1 VTAPAIIP
9 PAWPVL
15 ERDGDLAR
23 ALRTFAAGV
32 QNQGPEGLP
41 AHAVGHAA
49 GLVVAGEPGVG
60 KTTLASGIISAL
72 LTDARNPPLVVP
84 VLCTATSNSL
94 PWSSLA
100 PSMSTES
107 LAAAMELGGSGTPAP
122 THVRQV
128 LYRIE
133 DAHLLDTMSASY
145 ISWQVRAGQAEI
157 VATVRQLSALPESFQ
172 MLLKDSVV
180 ESLRLEPLD
189 AADTRLLLE
198 KAVRGPVDPDAARHL
213 YTLTRGNPM
222 YLREVVRSALQSG
235 DMFNTSTGWQWR
247 RAGAVPGTLSRLIE
261 RDMAELPD
269 ALRDVLELVA
279 FSEPIAL
286 PLLLKMVRP
295 QDFDACLR
303 AELIT
308 LVHPPHSL
316 VPEVVSAHPLKGE
329 AIRAAVSV
337 SNRLRLHQMVNVH
350 RATADDGTPAST
362 LRSTFWALECG
373 LDVATPTLIKA
384 SWLAG
389 ELQDFGHAVLLAD
402 AALARADLSPVQR
415 LGVLAAKAF
424 AASFIPGS
432 GGGVADLEAA
442 WALLPAAAGQ
452 NPELRNGGPDKGA
465 AEFLEAALAVTAL
478 RANFKL
484 FRHDCPAAALEALDQ
499 GELLLGPAAKPTLD
513 GLRVQ
518 IHGWA
523 GNFAPVI
530 ETGEAAL
537 SANGGGVDE
546 PMLAYLSMFALGLG
560 HRGELF
566 RALELCREG
575 LKVAR
580 RCTADFPW
588 AVGELRS
595 VAHHV
600 ILWIGDI
607 GQLEQA
613 RLERRDFDP
622 PGIQY
627 DYTLDLV
634 ASANVAR
641 AEGRW
646 MAAAADLQLAVE
658 KYGAFDRNGL
668 GAYARAALAAVL
680 ALAGRKSEAAK
691 ALTRSQGG
699 ALRGSRNIGS
709 EIRFMELTARAVLG
723 DAGPAAALELADWA
737 AAREAR
743 VTELDALHLYVE
755 LDPGAGAA
763 VLPRLVACG
772 KMVDGGRAR
781 WLVEHA
787 RALAASDEVA
797 ARRARDN
804 LAAHGVWV
812 GAKTAQPALTSREHQ
827 IAVLVAAGLGNREIG
842 ERLVVSVRTVESHV
856 GRIFT
861 KLGINSRDQLAARF

>member
-1 VTAPAIIP
+1 MSAPAIFP
-9 PAWPVL
+9 TAWPVL
-15 ERDGDLAR
+15 ERDGDRMR
-23 ALRTFAAGV
+23 ALRAFAMGV
-32 QNQGPEGLP
+32 QNLGSAGLP
-41 AHAVGHAA
+41 NHATGHTA

-60 KTTLASGIISAL
+60 KTTFASGLVSAL
-72 LTDARNPPLVVP
+72 LADARNSPLVVP

-107 LAAAMELGGSGTPAP
+107 LAAAMELVASAP
-122 THVRQV
+122 PKPQARPV

-133 DAHLLDTMSASY
+133 DAHLLDTMSATY
-145 ISWQVRAGQAEI
+145 ISWQVRAGQAEL
-157 VATVRQLSALPESFQ
+157 VATVRQLSALPESLQ

-180 ESLRLEPLD
+180 ESLRLDPLD
-189 AADTRLLLE
+189 AADTRLLLD
-198 KAVRGPVDPDAARHL
+198 KAVGGPVDPDAARHL

-247 RAGAVPGTLSRLIE
+247 RASAVPGTLSRLIE
-261 RDMAELPD
+261 RDMAGLPD

-303 AELIT
+303 AEHIA
-308 LVHPPHSL
+308 LVHPPRSL
-316 VPEVVSAHPLKGE
+316 VPDVVSAHPLKGE

-350 RATADDGTPAST
+350 RATADDGSPASM

-373 LDVATPTLIKA
+373 LDVATPTLIRA

-402 AALARADLSPVQR
+402 AALARTGLSPVQR
-415 LGVLAAKAF
+415 LGTLAAKAF

-432 GGGVADLEAA
+432 DGGVADLESA
-442 WALLPAAAGQ
+442 WALLPAAARQ
-452 NPELRNGGPDKGA
+452 EAERHHDGPDA
-465 AEFLEAALAVTAL
+465 AAAQFLEGALAVTAL

-484 FRHDCPAAALEALDQ
+484 FRHDSPAAALEALDQ
-499 GELLLGPAAKPTLD
+499 AELLLGPAVKATLE

-537 SANGGGVDE
+537 SANGGEVDE

-560 HRGELF
+560 HRGGLF
-566 RALELCREG
+566 RALDLCREG
-575 LKVAR
+575 LQVAR
-580 RCTADFPW
+580 RCTADYPW

-595 VAHHV
+595 VAHHL

-607 GQLEQA
+607 EQLEQA

-641 AEGRW
+641 AQGRW
-646 MAAAADLQLAVE
+646 MASAADLQLAVE

-691 ALTRSQGG
+691 ALARSRGG
-699 ALRGSRNIGS
+699 ALRGSRNIEA
-709 EIRFMELTARAVLG
+709 EILFMQLTAQAGLG
-723 DAGPAAALELADWA
+723 DAGPADALELADWA
-737 AAREAR
+737 AARDAR

-755 LDPGAGAA
+755 LDPAAGAA
-763 VLPRLVACG
+763 VVPRLVACG
-772 KMVDGGRAR
+772 KMIDGGRAR

-787 RALAASDEVA
+787 LALLASDEVA
-797 ARRARDN
+797 ARRARDS
-804 LAAHGVWV
+804 LAVHGVWV
-812 GAKTAQPALTSREHQ
+812 GARNARPALTAREHQ

-842 ERLVVSVRTVESHV
+842 ERLVVSVWTVESHV

-861 KLGINSRDQLAARF
+861 KLGINSRDQLAARL